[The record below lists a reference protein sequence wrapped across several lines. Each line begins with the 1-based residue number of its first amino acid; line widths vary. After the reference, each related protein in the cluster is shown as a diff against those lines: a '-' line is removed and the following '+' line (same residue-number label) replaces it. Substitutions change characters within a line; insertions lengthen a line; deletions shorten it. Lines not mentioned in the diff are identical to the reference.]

1 MTKQIAVRLP
11 DELVDYIDS
20 AVRSGHA
27 RSRADLVS
35 RALDRERR
43 QAMAE
48 RDVEILR
55 SASADRDEFD
65 GLAEYAVRQPLDHLD
80 R

>member
-20 AVRSGHA
+20 AVRSGQA